1 MNFKELHTRP
11 ASSLPQ
17 LSLSVF
23 SLSVLRTTLCI
34 HRRLRLCSPLWP
46 PRVRE
51 ELSSVACYSG

>member
-46 PRVRE
+46 PRVR
-51 ELSSVACYSG
+51 